1 MLSGKS
7 SQIQQPLLSKDQAQ
21 PQSSSVIDQTEVQN
35 EIISHVEAPTTNSQA
50 IPFTQ
55 GKIKQYDFDINS
67 TQQIE
72 TVIQN
77 AEKLGKPSRVQFVQK
92 NTKMLYWQGSF
103 NQGMY
108 FGLRELSTE
117 SIIQKAQVPDQ
128 FLNNRFIVLNDGQI
142 VVMISKYTLYFY
154 SLNEIFNPENTLDSE
169 KKTWNAKFFKKVEFQ
184 LDSNLEMSDFRV
196 IDNLIFFSISFQVK
210 ISECGYM
217 SYDTFQIGYKWDLDF
232 KDYSQIQDPIESIAL
247 QLSSKD
253 KSFINNSRFLK
264 LYDYDTQNTT
274 LFEIKNIINQRSRQT
289 EMKECEFEIKDL
301 PENFK
306 LQYAQLYEKSQI
318 LYLFGA
324 ITNKSNKNSKQVT
337 LLMVDIISFK
347 IVNLLTLNGVTSEIT
362 DLVITDESMNHYIL
376 TSDSIYQIYP
386 YYSSSNVVDKFA
398 VPKKYLP
405 FIKVKEEDSGPSSFE
420 LQYDQIVLFKNTNE
434 DCDSFQKQGILHC
447 TNKLQ

>member
-232 KDYSQIQDPIESIAL
+232 KDYSQIQDPIESIVKINDTIQQYVPEINTENKVPFSMRSFSGESFIGLFCNKSENYFDNYIVIKENLSSSYFILDFDIERNEDDIFKQAL

-264 LYDYDTQNTT
+264 FQFADFEWCYFRDY
-274 LFEIKNIINQRSRQT
+274 
-289 EMKECEFEIKDL
+289 
-301 PENFK
+301 
-306 LQYAQLYEKSQI
+306 
-318 LYLFGA
+318 
-324 ITNKSNKNSKQVT
+324 
-337 LLMVDIISFK
+337 
-347 IVNLLTLNGVTSEIT
+347 
-362 DLVITDESMNHYIL
+362 
-376 TSDSIYQIYP
+376 
-386 YYSSSNVVDKFA
+386 
-398 VPKKYLP
+398 
-405 FIKVKEEDSGPSSFE
+405 
-420 LQYDQIVLFKNTNE
+420 
-434 DCDSFQKQGILHC
+434 
-447 TNKLQ
+447 